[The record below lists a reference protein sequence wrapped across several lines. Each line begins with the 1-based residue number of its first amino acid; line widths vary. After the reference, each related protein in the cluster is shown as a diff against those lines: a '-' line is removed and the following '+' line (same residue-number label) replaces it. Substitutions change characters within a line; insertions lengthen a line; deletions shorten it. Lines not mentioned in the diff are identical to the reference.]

1 MHVAYGL
8 ALLYIV
14 CIVTEQDDYLWPT
27 STVYCRCKVSFVPVL
42 RKYCSTV
49 NVFPV
54 WPQVS
59 LPTKHVTL
67 HELVLSEVEQA
78 LHDAIFQECR

>member
-1 MHVAYGL
+1 MAEHFC
-8 ALLYIV
+8 IV
-14 CIVTEQDDYLWPT
+14 CIVTEQDDYLWPN
-27 STVYCRCKVSFVPVL
+27 STVYCICTVPFCACITVH
-42 RKYCSTV
+42 KYYSTV

-78 LHDAIFQECR
+78 LHDTIFQECR